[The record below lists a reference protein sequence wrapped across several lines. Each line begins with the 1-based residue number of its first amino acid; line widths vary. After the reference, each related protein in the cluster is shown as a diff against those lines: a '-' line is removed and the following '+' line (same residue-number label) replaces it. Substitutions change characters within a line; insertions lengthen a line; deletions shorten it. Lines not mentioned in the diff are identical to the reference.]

1 MTDSKLTIRMFCAAE
16 ALAAR
21 LRAHRRRWLS
31 RAQEWQPLLLV
42 GLLLALSLGGQR
54 LVFTIRGQHLSAGF
68 VAQVLAMSLLGP
80 APAVAIAL
88 AAAIFISVGRQL
100 PLSAWLNNLATFAVF
115 PLVGGLLVRAPSA
128 TCTIPP
134 ISLPAS
140 VTFGLVVFAV
150 FMVTNALNFSVIAL
164 DNHFVENR
172 RLVGQVRELFVPML
186 PGQIAA
192 GALTAVL
199 AVAYTNLGLSVLFGS
214 VLVIV
219 IFQYLMVALLRS
231 EDRADQLE
239 ARSMHLASL
248 QLGVLTTLV
257 ETLALRDQMTARHA
271 AAVARYARAL
281 AQEIDCSE
289 ADQDLVHT
297 AGLLHDIG
305 KFALPDRILKAEV
318 LSDEDW
324 AVIRRHPQDGA
335 TLVGRLD
342 GYGPVADAILYHH
355 EHIDGSGYPAGL
367 IGNEIPLPSRI
378 IAVCSTYDT
387 MTARETYRSP
397 MTPQDAMAEL
407 RRVAGRQLDGEL
419 VESFIAM
426 LEREGPVD
434 VRARRRRRLRGGARV
449 RAPRAQDRPTGARAE
464 DRRLTTKGA
473 APGVRPVRDA
483 FKSGRLATSPK
494 LAYLCQRIIGLLRL
508 GQRAFCEVALS
519 VSIHR
524 TTATTLSRFA
534 QHSTGMGRNVQ
545 VGEEMCTIACTGRT
559 AALSLDAGSLGQ
571 TSTNVH
577 LAQRPGS

>member
-1 MTDSKLTIRMFCAAE
+1 MTNSKLTIRMFCAAE
-16 ALAAR
+16 ALALMGA
-21 LRAHRRRWLS
+21 LGAAAWLS

-42 GLLLALSLGGQR
+42 GLLAILSLGGQR
-54 LVFTIRGQHLSAGF
+54 LVFTIRGQHLSAGL
-68 VAQVLAMSLLGP
+68 VAQVLAMCLLGP
-80 APAVAIAL
+80 APAVAVSI

-100 PLSAWLNNLATFAVF
+100 PLSAWLNNLTTFAIF
-115 PLVGGLLVRAPSA
+115 PLVGGLLAQTLIGNVHD
-128 TCTIPP
+128 
-134 ISLPAS
+134 PANQLAKG
-140 VTFGLVVFAV
+140 VPFALAVFAV
-150 FMVTNALNFSVIAL
+150 YFVSLILDFGVIAL
-164 DNHFVENR
+164 DNWIVENR
-172 RLVGQVRELFVPML
+172 RMSEQIRDVLGPVL
-186 PGQIAA
+186 PGHVAA
-192 GALTAVL
+192 GVLTAVL
-199 AVAYTNLGLSVLFGS
+199 AVAYTNLGTSVLFGS

-219 IFQYLMVALLRS
+219 IFQHLMVALLRS
-231 EDRADQLE
+231 EERADQLE
-239 ARSMHLASL
+239 ARSVHLASL

-257 ETLALRDQMTARHA
+257 ETLALRDKMTARHA

-387 MTARETYRSP
+387 LTARETYRSP
-397 MTPQDAMAEL
+397 MTPRDAMAEM

-426 LEREGPVD
+426 LEREGPVTFAHGD
-434 VRARRRRRLRGGARV
+434 NADFEAELAFERRARKI
-449 RAPRAQDRPTGARAE
+449 AQP
-464 DRRLTTKGA
+464 
-473 APGVRPVRDA
+473 
-483 FKSGRLATSPK
+483 
-494 LAYLCQRIIGLLRL
+494 
-508 GQRAFCEVALS
+508 ALS
-519 VSIHR
+519 
-524 TTATTLSRFA
+524 
-534 QHSTGMGRNVQ
+534 
-545 VGEEMCTIACTGRT
+545 
-559 AALSLDAGSLGQ
+559 
-571 TSTNVH
+571 
-577 LAQRPGS
+577 